1 MVDAVYTTVNT
12 PAVSGSFNTG
22 IELAIFHILQP
33 RTIGFT
39 SDAGWT
45 AEIYL

>member
-12 PAVSGSFNTG
+12 PTVSGSFNTG
-22 IELAIFHILQP
+22 IELTIFHIFQS
-33 RTIGFT
+33 RTTGFT
-39 SDAGWT
+39 SDADWT